1 MHNSFLDGT
10 AGIGPELN
18 SDELISRIDVP
29 FNTQESNVEDSNG
42 EGGLDYDNED
52 YDESSEEE
60 DKI

>member
-1 MHNSFLDGT
+1 M
-10 AGIGPELN
+10 
-18 SDELISRIDVP
+18 ISMIDVP
-29 FNTQESNVEDSNG
+29 FNTQETNMEDSNG